1 MIVVLDTNV
10 LVSSLLLP
18 GSVPF
23 RARAVAQQH
32 CDILYSAA
40 TLSELTTVLERPKFR
55 KYLSTDDTL
64 AFIERIRDSWTLV
77 HIGCA
82 VHVCTDPDD
91 DKFLDVAV
99 CGGGTHI
106 ITGDRAL
113 LDLHPFQGI
122 TILTPRDFID
132 TQRNPNTDQT

>member
-23 RARAVAQQH
+23 RARAFAQQH

-40 TLSELTTVLERPKFR
+40 TLSELATVLERPKFR

-64 AFIERIRDSWTLV
+64 AAIERIRDSWTLV
-77 HIGCA
+77 HIGC
-82 VHVCTDPDD
+82 DPDD
-91 DKFLDVAV
+91 DKFLDVAI

-132 TQRNPNTDQT
+132 TQRNPNTDKA